1 MVLQV
6 YIHFPFCKRK
16 CLYCDFCSAAAD
28 EKTVA
33 AYCRAMRGELL
44 RLGKAYPDCEVSTVF
59 LGGGTPTLVPP
70 QEMAGVLDALR
81 SAFSLRPDAEFTAEG
96 NPGTLTREWLDMAAE
111 RGLNRLSL
119 GVQAAQ
125 DALLRRIGRIHSFRE
140 AEAAVRLARAAGVR
154 NLNLDAMF
162 GLPEQTERD
171 YLDTLDA
178 FAALGAEHISAYS
191 LILEEGTSLYAQVQ
205 AGQAVLPSEDETAD
219 MYEAGIA
226 RLNRLGYE
234 RYEVSNFARDGH
246 VCRHNMGYWQ
256 GEWYLGV
263 GVAAHSMLPPN
274 EKQREQGAAR
284 VRIANGT
291 DVSAYIRG
299 ENPCETELISPK
311 EAMFESLML
320 GLRTTIGVSEER
332 FLRQHGVSLRQH
344 CGAKLDALAVEGF
357 GDWRDGRFALN
368 ARGIEVEN
376 ELLLRLMESENSP
389 FMR

>member
-1 MVLQV
+1 
-6 YIHFPFCKRK
+6 
-16 CLYCDFCSAAAD
+16 
-28 EKTVA
+28 
-33 AYCRAMRGELL
+33 MRGELL

-178 FAALGAEHISAYS
+178 FAALRAEHISAYS
-191 LILEEGTSLYAQVQ
+191 LILEEGTPLYAQVQ

-320 GLRTTIGVSEER
+320 GLRTTVGVSEER

-344 CGAKLDALAVEGF
+344 CGAKLDALAAEGF

-389 FMR
+389 SVR

>member
-1 MVLQV
+1 
-6 YIHFPFCKRK
+6 
-16 CLYCDFCSAAAD
+16 
-28 EKTVA
+28 
-33 AYCRAMRGELL
+33 MRGELL

-81 SAFSLRPDAEFTAEG
+81 STFSLRPDAEFTAEG
-96 NPGTLTREWLDMAAE
+96 NPGTLTSEWLDMAAE
-111 RGLNRLSL
+111 HGLNRLSL

-178 FAALGAEHISAYS
+178 FAALRAEHISAYS
-191 LILEEGTSLYAQVQ
+191 LILEEGTPLHAQVQ

-246 VCRHNMGYWQ
+246 ICRHNMGYWQ

-332 FLRQHGVSLRQH
+332 FLRQHGVSLRRH